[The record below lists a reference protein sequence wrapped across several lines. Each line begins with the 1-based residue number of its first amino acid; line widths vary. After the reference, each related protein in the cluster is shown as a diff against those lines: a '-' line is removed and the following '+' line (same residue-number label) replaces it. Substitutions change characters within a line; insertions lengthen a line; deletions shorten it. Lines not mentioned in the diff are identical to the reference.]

1 MKLIDDAT
9 VRRLLD
15 PAAAREAVDRALRH
29 FADGQAAV
37 QARVRTVAGPVKLS
51 TMAAVDL
58 GGRVAGAKV
67 YTTIAGRFRF
77 VVLLFDAE
85 SGAPLAVLESDAMT
99 EVRTAAVTAVAARAL
114 ARADADTLAVF
125 GTGIQAGSHVRALA
139 GALPVRQVRVVS
151 RGDARDFCRRMA
163 EATGLPVEQA
173 GTRAALDGAGLV
185 VTATRSA
192 TPLFGLDQLAP
203 GAFVAA
209 VGSTLPGHAEIG
221 AADERT
227 VVRFKGRPAVAVGM
241 VKQATA
247 NPLELSAGVRAMLHT
262 LKADLPA
269 DITIDIANDTL
280 YGLGAGV
287 WSRDGNRAYRMGR
300 GIQAGRVWTN
310 CYHMYP
316 AHAAFGGYKQS
327 GIGRETHK
335 MMLDH
340 YQQTK
345 NLLVSYSPKAL
356 GFF

>member
-221 AADERT
+221 ADVIGAARVVVEWLPQAREEAGDLLLAAEAGAFSWDSAVELGAILTGRAPGRTRPDEIFLFESVGIGLEDVACAAEVWNRLSSERT
-227 VVRFKGRPAVAVGM
+227 
-241 VKQATA
+241 
-247 NPLELSAGVRAMLHT
+247 
-262 LKADLPA
+262 
-269 DITIDIANDTL
+269 
-280 YGLGAGV
+280 
-287 WSRDGNRAYRMGR
+287 
-300 GIQAGRVWTN
+300 
-310 CYHMYP
+310 
-316 AHAAFGGYKQS
+316 
-327 GIGRETHK
+327 
-335 MMLDH
+335 
-340 YQQTK
+340 
-345 NLLVSYSPKAL
+345 
-356 GFF
+356 